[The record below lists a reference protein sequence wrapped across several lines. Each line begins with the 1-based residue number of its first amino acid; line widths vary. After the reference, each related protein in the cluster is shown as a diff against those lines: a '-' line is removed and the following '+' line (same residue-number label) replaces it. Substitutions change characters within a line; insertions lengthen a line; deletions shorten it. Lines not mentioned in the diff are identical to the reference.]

1 MSERVTG
8 LDWDAGNR
16 PKCTRHGV
24 SILEIEG
31 VFQGDVWV
39 FPDLAHSVRE
49 TRFLGIGR
57 TAAGGSCMS
66 GKSGTSRRKLPVVRT
81 DRAAALFVGRADL
94 TRYDLAGLQPV
105 RFEFEP
111 KSARLNMRLPE
122 DLLAA
127 VKNAAADRGLPYQRF
142 IRQLLERAL
151 LSPK

>member
-1 MSERVTG
+1 
-8 LDWDAGNR
+8 
-16 PKCTRHGV
+16 
-24 SILEIEG
+24 
-31 VFQGDVWV
+31 
-39 FPDLAHSVRE
+39 
-49 TRFLGIGR
+49 
-57 TAAGGSCMS
+57 
-66 GKSGTSRRKLPVVRT
+66 LPVVRT
-81 DRAAALFVGRADL
+81 DRAAASFVGRADL